1 MPEAVNQPLKILR
14 LIREGRMPEAVNQPL
29 KIMRLIREGRIP
41 EAVNQPL
48 KKTLRLNPCRWMVA
62 QWKGLT
68 KRRRFRCK
76 LKRIMWWWRFER
88 LSWQRVLCCR

>member
-1 MPEAVNQPLKILR
+1 
-14 LIREGRMPEAVNQPL
+14 
-29 KIMRLIREGRIP
+29 
-41 EAVNQPL
+41 
-48 KKTLRLNPCRWMVA
+48 MVA